1 MTLARTFA
9 VCTLLA
15 LSATWLSGQQPAP
28 GTQPPASQPA
38 GQDSPG
44 EASTQPDATAGLVAG
59 GDVER
64 GRYLVERVAMCG
76 ECHSTRDASGQVVE
90 SLRLRGGPMTVSG
103 PQWAGE
109 DWPLYIPRIAGLPGY
124 GDEQAMRL
132 LTQGGLN
139 REGRQ
144 LRPPMPRF
152 RMTREDAAA
161 VIAYLRSR

>member
-1 MTLARTFA
+1 MTLARTLA

-15 LSATWLSGQQPAP
+15 LSAAWLSGQEPAP
-28 GTQPPASQPA
+28 GSQSPVGQPA
-38 GQDSPG
+38 GQGSTG
-44 EASTQPDATAGLVAG
+44 EASNQQEATAGLVAG

-76 ECHSTRDASGQVVE
+76 ECHSTRDARGQVVE
-90 SLRLRGGPMTVSG
+90 SLWLRGGPMIVSG

-109 DWPLYIPRIAGLPGY
+109 DWPLYVPRIAGLPGY
-124 GDEQAMRL
+124 SDELAMRL
-132 LTQGGLN
+132 LTQGSLN